1 MDLSTL
7 IMDYIKSSLWN
18 EFILFMDFISPSTLI
33 IDPSTCGPNHEPVH
47 LWDELVLFMDFMNS
61 YTCGLYDNN
70 SSLWDELVHSM
81 DLIVDLSTY
90 GF

>member
-1 MDLSTL
+1 M
-7 IMDYIKSSLWN
+7 
-18 EFILFMDFISPSTLI
+18 
-33 IDPSTCGPNHEPVH
+33 DPSTCGPNHEPVH

-90 GF
+90 EF